1 MLAGFRVTDAV
12 SAGDRRGGD
21 SGQVMVQ
28 WEGPLDRERG
38 GVEGCV
44 DGMGGPLEAVPL
56 GDGDEL
62 AREEEERR
70 SGRGCMMDLG
80 KRICDRRLDLRIHS
94 D

>member
-28 WEGPLDRERG
+28 REGTLDRERG

-62 AREEEERR
+62 LAREEEERR
-70 SGRGCMMDLG
+70 SGA
-80 KRICDRRLDLRIHS
+80 
-94 D
+94 